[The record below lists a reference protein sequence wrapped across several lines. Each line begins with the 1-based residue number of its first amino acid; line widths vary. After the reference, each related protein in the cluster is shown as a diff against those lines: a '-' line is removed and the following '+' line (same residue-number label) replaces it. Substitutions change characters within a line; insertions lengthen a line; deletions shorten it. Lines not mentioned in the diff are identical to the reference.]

1 MKKLTLAQI
10 IKKLKTINFPKFDLI
25 VAIGK
30 DGIMP
35 ASLLHHFL
43 KIPVKVIWINYR
55 NKENKPIRKE
65 PILKKPF
72 KAPKNKSI
80 LIVDTISK
88 TGKTLDKAKEILK
101 FSNES
106 EKGLGNSKNLL
117 SGNKITTFVINGKA
131 DYSLFNFKECIEWP
145 W

>member
-10 IKKLKTINFPKFDLI
+10 IKKIKKIRFPKFDLI

-43 KIPVKVIWINYR
+43 KTPVKVISINYR
-55 NKENKPIRKE
+55 NKDNKPIRKE
-65 PILKKPF
+65 PILTKPF
-72 KAPKNKSI
+72 KKPKNKKI
-80 LIVDTISK
+80 LIVDTVSR
-88 TGKTLDKAKEILK
+88 TGKTLNKAKEILK
-101 FSNES
+101 R
-106 EKGLGNSKNLL
+106 
-117 SGNKITTFVINGKA
+117 NKIKTFVINGKA
-131 DYSLFNFKECIEWP
+131 DYSLYNFKECMEFP

>member
-1 MKKLTLAQI
+1 MKQLTLTQI
-10 IKKLKTINFPKFDLI
+10 INKIKTIKFPKFDLI

-43 KIPVKVIWINYR
+43 KIPVKVMFLNYR
-55 NKENKPIRKE
+55 NKNNKPIRKE

-72 KAPKNKSI
+72 KSIKNKKI
-80 LIVDTISK
+80 LLVDTVSR
-88 TGKTLDKAKEILK
+88 TGKTLNKAKELLK
-101 FSNES
+101 
-106 EKGLGNSKNLL
+106 K
-117 SGNKITTFVINGKA
+117 NKIKTFVINGKA
-131 DYSLFNFKECIEWP
+131 DYSLYNFKECIKWP

>member
-1 MKKLTLAQI
+1 MKKLTLKQI
-10 IKKLKTINFPKFDLI
+10 IDKIRKIDFPKFDLI
-25 VAIGK
+25 IAIGK

-43 KIPVKVIWINYR
+43 KIPVKVMFINYR
-55 NKENKPIRKE
+55 DDKNKPIRKE
-65 PILKKPF
+65 PILTKPF
-72 KAPKNKSI
+72 SEIKNKKI
-80 LIVDTISK
+80 LIVDTVSK
-88 TGKTLDKAKEILK
+88 TGKTLKKAKEILK
-101 FSNES
+101 LSNES

-117 SGNKITTFVINGKA
+117 RGNNIKTFVINGKA